1 MDGYRTASTPSPISN
16 QEEIDKEDYV
26 TPNCSLID
34 VEQSTFLP
42 DTEDSLYVNTGYS
55 GDSETKVSQTP
66 APVRDYANAV
76 VTGSYINQT
85 PGPAYRLRSM
95 TRGLTKPRY
104 ILNELMNIVKDDIK
118 EDDKAI
124 KDRKDKADEV
134 FTIIGV
140 GEEDCM

>member
-1 MDGYRTASTPSPISN
+1 MNGYKTASTPSPISN
-16 QEEIDKEDYV
+16 QEEIDREDSV
-26 TPNCSLID
+26 TPNCSLLD
-34 VEQSTFLP
+34 VEQRTLLP
-42 DTEDSLYVNTGYS
+42 ETEDSLYVNTWYS
-55 GDSETKVSQTP
+55 GDSETTISQTP

-76 VTGSYINQT
+76 VTGSYMNQN

-104 ILNELMNIVKDDIK
+104 ILKELITIVKDDIK

-134 FTIIGV
+134 FTLIGV
-140 GEEDCM
+140 GE